1 MTVQE
6 IRQSVQTKESAG
18 TAKST
23 KTDAFRQLLEGLG
36 TADTE
41 DYAAQVSTLTDDTA
55 KETAGKKPGEKGKK
69 STGKSGDPDGNIR
82 MTDSASVSAPE
93 TPGAGEAAV
102 ENLAAAMAAGAD
114 LSEDRSKAQGDLR
127 STDEAPAVQGTVL
140 TADPTGNSVPA
151 PGESKAQ
158 AGSVSGT
165 EIPKEETTGLIPETV
180 SGEPESAESASDGQ
194 VSKTDKAPARA
205 EGKEEG
211 TEPETM
217 KTEPEKRAESTS
229 PGQAVKTD
237 KEPVRAQTEEKEAPA
252 PQVTVPAEPE
262 TAKARTYE
270 DTLQKSDT
278 ASSGTG
284 TDGEQKQ
291 ERSDQKTPGQNS
303 PLAYTGSAVQAQ
315 TVRTD
320 SSLPQQTAAGT
331 QRLVTG
337 TKTLAQD
344 VQELLAKTKAQMTQ
358 DSGTLE
364 ITLSPESLGK
374 LSVKLT
380 YEDGKASFVIT
391 ATRPETLHLLA
402 RQSGDL
408 GEIITRNTGEE
419 TLICTPPQ
427 NTGKEQDT
435 GMDTGQ
441 QSANRQDLNDEN
453 RERNR
458 RRQMRTE
465 SFADRMRLGML

>member
-23 KTDAFRQLLEGLG
+23 KTDVFRQLLEGLG

-41 DYAAQVSTLTDDTA
+41 DYAAQVSALTDDTA
-55 KETAGKKPGEKGKK
+55 KETAGKQPGTKEKK
-69 STGKSGDPDGNIR
+69 STGKSKDPDTDTGR
-82 MTDSASVSAPE
+82 TDSASVSAPE
-93 TPGAGEAAV
+93 TPGAGEAV
-102 ENLAAAMAAGAD
+102 IENLAAAMAAGAD
-114 LSEDRSKAQGDLR
+114 LSEDLSREQGDIK
-127 STDEAPAVQGTVL
+127 STDEVNAVQGTVL
-140 TADPTGNSVPA
+140 TADPAGNTVPA
-151 PGESKAQ
+151 SEDRKAQ
-158 AGSVSGT
+158 AGAASLTKVP
-165 EIPKEETTGLIPETV
+165 EEETAGTIPETAPA
-180 SGEPESAESASDGQ
+180 EPESTESAPLVQAAKTDRAPVRAKAEEKEAPASGETVPAKPEKSQEAAPDAQ
-194 VSKTDKAPARA
+194 TSKTDKAPA
-205 EGKEEG
+205 EIKEESAA
-211 TEPETM
+211 PET
-217 KTEPEKRAESTS
+217 
-229 PGQAVKTD
+229 VK
-237 KEPVRAQTEEKEAPA
+237 AQTYGAA
-252 PQVTVPAEPE
+252 
-262 TAKARTYE
+262 
-270 DTLQKSDT
+270 QKKPYT
-278 ASSGTG
+278 ASSETG
-284 TDGEQKQ
+284 TDGEQNR
-291 ERSDQKTPGQNS
+291 ERSDPKTTGQNS
-303 PLAYTGSAVQAQ
+303 PHAYTGSAVQAQ

-320 SSLPQQTAAGT
+320 LSPGETSSAGS
-331 QRLVTG
+331 QRLITG
-337 TKTLAQD
+337 TATLAKD
-344 VQELLAKTKAQMTQ
+344 VQELLAKTKARMSEG
-358 DSGTLE
+358 SGTLE